1 MHKILISIL
10 IFLTQTFSTE
20 NLKDKI
26 VDTSLSVTAGM
37 GVYFNIPLQ
46 ISTNF
51 YIQELFKS
59 VLSIITAVMIV
70 ILTLVIRREWRN
82 KGL

>member
-26 VDTSLSVTAGM
+26 VDTSLSVSAGM

>member
-1 MHKILISIL
+1 MHKIIISIL
-10 IFLTQTFSTE
+10 VFLTQSFSTE

-46 ISTNF
+46 ISANF

-59 VLSIITAVMIV
+59 VLSIITAIVIV
-70 ILTLVIRREWRN
+70 ILTLLIRREWRN

>member
-46 ISTNF
+46 ISSNF
-51 YIQELFKS
+51 FVQELFKS
-59 VLSIITAVMIV
+59 VLSIITAVVIV
-70 ILTLVIRREWRN
+70 ILTLLIRREWRN

>member
-1 MHKILISIL
+1 MHKIIISIL
-10 IFLTQTFSTE
+10 VFLTQSFSTE

-46 ISTNF
+46 ISANF

-59 VLSIITAVMIV
+59 VLSIITAVVIV
-70 ILTLVIRREWRN
+70 ILTLLIRREWRN
-82 KGL
+82 KGM

>member
-1 MHKILISIL
+1 MHKIIIAIL
-10 IFLTQTFSTE
+10 VFLTQTFSTE

-26 VDTSLSVTAGM
+26 VDTSLSVSAGM

-59 VLSIITAVMIV
+59 ILSIITAVVIV
-70 ILTLVIRREWRN
+70 ILTLLIRREWRN
-82 KGL
+82 KGM

>member
-1 MHKILISIL
+1 MHKIIISIL
-10 IFLTQTFSTE
+10 IFLTQSFSTE

-46 ISTNF
+46 ISANF

>member
-46 ISTNF
+46 ISANF

-59 VLSIITAVMIV
+59 VLSIITAIVIV
-70 ILTLVIRREWRN
+70 ILTLLIRREWRN

>member
-26 VDTSLSVTAGM
+26 VDTSLSVSAGM

-70 ILTLVIRREWRN
+70 ILTLLIRREWRN

>member
-70 ILTLVIRREWRN
+70 ILTLLIRREWRN

>member
-1 MHKILISIL
+1 MHKIIIAIIL
-10 IFLTQTFSTE
+10 FVEKTFSTE

-59 VLSIITAVMIV
+59 VLSIITAIVIV
-70 ILTLVIRREWRN
+70 ILTLLIRREWRK

>member
-1 MHKILISIL
+1 MHKIIISIL
-10 IFLTQTFSTE
+10 FFLTQSFSTE

-26 VDTSLSVTAGM
+26 VDTSLSVSAGM

-70 ILTLVIRREWRN
+70 ILTLLIRREWRN

>member
-70 ILTLVIRREWRN
+70 ILTLLIRREWRN
-82 KGL
+82 KGM

>member
-1 MHKILISIL
+1 MHKIIISIL
-10 IFLTQTFSTE
+10 VFLTQSFSTE

-46 ISTNF
+46 ISANF

-59 VLSIITAVMIV
+59 VLSIITAIVIV
-70 ILTLVIRREWRN
+70 ILTLLIRREWRN
-82 KGL
+82 KGM